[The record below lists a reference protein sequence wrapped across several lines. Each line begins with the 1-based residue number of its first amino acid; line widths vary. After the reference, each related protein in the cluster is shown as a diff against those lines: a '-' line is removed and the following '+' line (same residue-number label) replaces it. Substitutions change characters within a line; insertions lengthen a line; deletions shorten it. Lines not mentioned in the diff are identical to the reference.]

1 MQESLY
7 TKGIMQRLRL
17 LNSYWSSLK
26 LCDKDIVNKFSIKYL
41 PNVPKNDSEIVNMF
55 NILQQSGSL
64 SDKTLLEFISVITGI
79 DAEAEEERIKQQQ
92 QEEGKFGFDGSLQ
105 QVDESQL
112 EQARKQ
118 LNLDDTTRIE
128 TPSDFIRRMRSEE

>member
-55 NILQQSGSL
+55 NILQQSG
-64 SDKTLLEFISVITGI
+64 
-79 DAEAEEERIKQQQ
+79 
-92 QEEGKFGFDGSLQ
+92 
-105 QVDESQL
+105 
-112 EQARKQ
+112 
-118 LNLDDTTRIE
+118 
-128 TPSDFIRRMRSEE
+128 